1 MRKFWAHYKIV
12 ILAFVVWRSV
22 LSLIELLS
30 PYLFPVKTTF
40 LELVH
45 WANMDGGHYLY
56 IARSGYG
63 LYQQAFFPLYPMLIR
78 VFSFLPVPL
87 PYVGIII
94 SHTAFF
100 IGILLFYDLSLL
112 VNKKYAL
119 WSVLFLFAFPT
130 SYYFAAVYST
140 SLFFLLSVATFWAI
154 EKRRWFLA
162 GVIGA
167 CASFTR
173 IYGIFL
179 LAPAVLVFF
188 AIKAKRRWRD
198 ILAIGLIPAGLLTYM
213 TYLYTTTGDALSFI
227 HVLPAYGSQRSGG
240 QIVLLPQ
247 VFWRYAKILFTVSPS
262 TIEYGIAVLEITV
275 YVFFLYLLIRAFKT
289 NLKASYILYS
299 AIILVVPTLSGTL
312 TSIPRYVLDAFP
324 LFIVLGLLHNT
335 TIKLIL
341 MGIMVIGLVVCTS
354 LFLQG
359 YFVS

>member
-1 MRKFWAHYKIV
+1 MRKFWEHYKIV
-12 ILAFVVWRSV
+12 ILAFVVWRLV
-22 LSLIELLS
+22 LSLIELLA
-30 PYLFPVKTTF
+30 PYLFPIKTTF
-40 LELVH
+40 LEPVH

-63 LYQQAFFPLYPMLIR
+63 LYQQAFFPLYPLVIR
-78 VFSFLPVPL
+78 AFSFLPVPL

-94 SHTAFF
+94 SHVAFF
-100 IGILLFYDLSLL
+100 IGLLLFYDLSLL

-119 WSVLFLFAFPT
+119 WSVLFLLVFPT

-140 SLFFLLSVATFWAI
+140 SLFFFLSVATFWAM
-154 EKRRWFLA
+154 EKRRWFLT

-173 IYGIFL
+173 IYGVFL
-179 LAPAVLVFF
+179 LVPAVISY
-188 AIKAKRRWRD
+188 IKTNARICWKD
-198 ILAIGLIPAGLLTYM
+198 ILTIGLIPSGLLAYM

-247 VFWRYAKILFTVSPS
+247 VFWRYAKILFTVSPT

-275 YVFFLYLLIRAFKT
+275 CVFFLYLFIRAFQT
-289 NLKASYILYS
+289 NLKTSYILYS
-299 AIILVVPTLSGTL
+299 AIILIVPTLTGTL

-341 MGIMVIGLVVCTS
+341 AGIMVIGLVVCTS

-359 YFVS
+359 YFVA